1 MTSAAER
8 LTSLRPYLAGT
19 VLFAV
24 AMGVGRFAYTP
35 LLVVMRADA
44 GLGVTAAGVL
54 ASANLAGYLAGAL
67 AAALPAMHRRRVAV
81 VIGAAAAIAV
91 LTAAMAG
98 PVWLWVAARTLT
110 GICSG
115 LVFVLTVGIVLD
127 HAKVH
132 RSPWGAPLLF
142 AGVGLGIAA
151 SGLLVP
157 ALAPLGGSRAA
168 WLGIGALSAIAIA
181 LVARWVPRDEP
192 AHTEAQPVR
201 AVSGAAPSPVF
212 WWLALVYGIEGGV
225 YIIPATFLVAMMAE
239 TPALAPI
246 APFTWVVVGL
256 LSVPSAALWTAA
268 AQRIGVAGALTLA
281 LVVQAVALLIPS
293 VAGGFAGALSVA
305 IGIGA
310 TFIAISALALT
321 LGRAYWPARSNTA
334 AGLLTALY
342 GVGQIAGPLFA
353 THVAVRTGS
362 YRAALPLAAA
372 ALLAT
377 TAPFVLAYA
386 ISSTRWAEKTRKRVS

>member
-1 MTSAAER
+1 VTPA
-8 LTSLRPYLAGT
+8 LRPYLAGT

-35 LLVVMRADA
+35 LLVIMRGDA
-44 GLGVTAAGVL
+44 GLNVSMAGILAA
-54 ASANLAGYLAGAL
+54 ANLAGYLAGAL
-67 AAALPAMHRRRVAV
+67 AAALPWMPRRRVQA
-81 VIGAAAAIAV
+81 VIGAAAGVAV

-98 PVWLWVAARTLT
+98 PAWLWLPVRTLT

-127 HAKVH
+127 HAKLH

-157 ALAPLGGSRAA
+157 AFAPFGGSRGT
-168 WLGIGALSAIAIA
+168 WLGLGVLSGIAVA
-181 LVARWVPRDEP
+181 VVARVLPRDVP
-192 AHTEAQPVR
+192 ASTEAR
-201 AVSGAAPSPVF
+201 SGEASPSTAPSRPF
-212 WWLALVYGIEGGV
+212 WWLAVVYGIEGGV

-239 TPALAPI
+239 TPALAAF
-246 APFTWVVVGL
+246 APFAWVVVGL
-256 LSVPSAALWTAA
+256 LAVPSAALWTAA
-268 AQRIGVAGALTLA
+268 ARRIGVATALA
-281 LVVQAVALLIPS
+281 LAFVAQGVALLIPS
-293 VAGGFAGALSVA
+293 VTGGFTGALAVA

-334 AGLLTALY
+334 AGVLTALY

-372 ALLAT
+372 ALLLT
-377 TAPFVLAYA
+377 TVPFVFSVASDRRRDHEPNLV
-386 ISSTRWAEKTRKRVS
+386 E